1 MKKSESFVN
10 NFKIVNIEMTTNV
23 DDELI
28 KSMTPPTT
36 SFMDFFNI
44 RKKSISEDE
53 PPETNKD
60 NKKT

>member
-10 NFKIVNIEMTTNV
+10 NFKTVNIEITTNV
-23 DDELI
+23 DDESM

-44 RKKSISEDE
+44 RKNSISEDDI
-53 PPETNKD
+53 PEKKD
-60 NKKT
+60 KK